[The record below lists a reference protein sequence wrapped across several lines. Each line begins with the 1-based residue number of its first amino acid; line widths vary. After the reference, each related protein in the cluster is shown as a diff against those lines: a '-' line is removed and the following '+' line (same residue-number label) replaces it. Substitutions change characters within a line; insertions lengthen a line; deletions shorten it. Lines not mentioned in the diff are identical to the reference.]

1 MRRVCAIGLT
11 LALAGQHGLAAA
23 ADDPPL
29 RGPIA
34 RSASREAS
42 RLAADP
48 SGPTMDPGWRALRK
62 LDPARPIVI
71 TTATATV
78 TRTFVAADETT
89 LTLLNLSR
97 PGLSATS
104 KRQLLELTRASP
116 LALVEA
122 AAGSPKLFEAFRF
135 GPDGVFLHDVKL
147 AEPGELIERLPIA
160 DVVTITES
168 TRRGSAVAAALGTL
182 GGIWLGSAMALT
194 LAYTR
199 CQPNCAGVELG
210 MWGSIIGVP
219 LAAGYGAWRASS
231 RLTEEVVYRRQ
242 IGQP

>member
-23 ADDPPL
+23 ADDPAL
-29 RGPIA
+29 TGPIA

-48 SGPTMDPGWRALRK
+48 SGPRMDPAWQAVRK
-62 LDPARPIVI
+62 LHPARPIVI
-71 TTATATV
+71 TTATI
-78 TRTFVAADETT
+78 TRTFVAPNDTT

-97 PGLSATS
+97 PGLSETS

-122 AAGSPKLFEAFRF
+122 ADGSPKRFEAFRF
-135 GPDGVFLHDVKL
+135 GPDGIFLHDVKL

-182 GGIWLGSAMALT
+182 AGIWLGSAMALT

-210 MWGSIIGVP
+210 MWSSIIGVP
-219 LAAGYGAWRASS
+219 LAVGYGAWHASS
-231 RLTEEVVYRRQ
+231 HLTEEVVYRRQ
-242 IGQP
+242 TTRP

>member
-1 MRRVCAIGLT
+1 M
-11 LALAGQHGLAAA
+11 
-23 ADDPPL
+23 
-29 RGPIA
+29 
-34 RSASREAS
+34 
-42 RLAADP
+42 
-48 SGPTMDPGWRALRK
+48 
-62 LDPARPIVI
+62 I

-97 PGLSATS
+97 PGLSETS

-135 GPDGVFLHDVKL
+135 GPDGVFVHDVKV